1 MRAAVTIVLVVSA
14 LTCIEGTAKRPTS
27 VQASDPLPVTAEASG
42 CLPDGKGFLRARLRG
57 ALNLDLDWHDAEIA
71 CSGDARPNGSGLRVS
86 IAGPARGRPGDPS
99 RRIRFVFGLS
109 KVAEG
114 RGAQLVPTNVTL
126 IFEGEQRIFATR
138 GDDKCS
144 SDVVEQSRV
153 GAPGNTARTWRV
165 AARGFCVVP
174 ATTLSGDARILL
186 SRFDFAGRAV
196 FN

>member
-1 MRAAVTIVLVVSA
+1 MAPAATTATSRAT
-14 LTCIEGTAKRPTS
+14 PTS
-27 VQASDPLPVTAEASG
+27 APPATLVEVPG

-57 ALNLDLDWHDAEIA
+57 ALDLDLDWHDAEIA
-71 CSGDARPNGSGLRVS
+71 CSGDARPNGSGLRVT
-86 IAGPARGRPGDPS
+86 IAGPARGRPGESS
-99 RRIRFVFGLS
+99 RRVRFVFGLT

-114 RGAQLVPTNVTL
+114 HSAKLVPTNVTL